1 MEIIKTKYLSFILVV
16 AASMALFSCKKEYK
30 DPNGAIASDVLSSSK
45 GLTGVSVGLQRV
57 YTVSRPGLLFNSIS
71 ANGFV
76 TNEIF
81 LLNSG
86 NIPELQLT
94 TGGSSVDGT
103 NSILLNLWAN
113 ANKIVYDADNVI
125 NNAAN
130 LADKSY
136 ASGLIAYSSIFKAL
150 AIGNMSQYW
159 EKVPSGTG
167 ANVTFVTRVDGFNK
181 AIAVIDNAL
190 TTIAAN
196 QMSATFLA
204 QIPAGIDVVN
214 TLYALKARYAL
225 FAGNYALAL
234 TTANLVDLTKRSSFN
249 FDAITLNPIFEVATS
264 TNNVFQPTNANLG
277 LTGAFVPDANDKRIP
292 FYTTT
297 AATAPAVRISGFG
310 AAAATAY
317 PIYLPGEITLI
328 KAEVYARQP
337 DLTSALTELNK
348 VVTRTPTGVSLD
360 ANYGMGAGLPTLVG
374 PYTQQQ
380 LLDLIYKNRCIE
392 LYMSGLKIEDMRRF
406 NQPLTDRKRNFFP
419 YPFQERD
426 NNPNTPAD
434 PSF

>member
-1 MEIIKTKYLSFILVV
+1 MKTINIKYSSFLIMI
-16 AASMALFSCKKEYK
+16 AASSVLFSCKKEYK
-30 DPNGAIASDVLSSSK
+30 DPNGAIAADVLASSK

-57 YTVSRPGLLFNSIS
+57 YTVSRPGLLFNSIA

-76 TNEIF
+76 TNEVF

-86 NIPELQLT
+86 NIPELQLS
-94 TGGSSVDGT
+94 TGGSAVDGT

-113 ANKIVYDADNVI
+113 ANKIIYDADNVI
-125 NNAAN
+125 TNAGT
-130 LADKSY
+130 LADKNY
-136 ASGLIAYSSIFKAL
+136 AAGLIAYSSIFKAL

-159 EKVPSGTG
+159 ERVPASIG
-167 ANVTFVTRVDGFNK
+167 ANVNFITRVEGFTK
-181 AIAVIDNAL
+181 AIAVIDNA
-190 TTIAAN
+190 ISVVGAN
-196 QMSATFLA
+196 PVSTTFLA
-204 QIPAGIDVVN
+204 QIPAGIDITN

-225 FAGNYALAL
+225 FAGNYPLAL
-234 TTANLVDLTKRSSFN
+234 TSANLVDLTKRSSFN

-277 LTGAFVPDANDKRIP
+277 LTGAFVPDAGDKRIQ
-292 FYTTT
+292 FYTST
-297 AATAPAVRISGFG
+297 AVIAPAVRISGFG
-310 AAAATAY
+310 AAASTAF

-337 DLTSALTELNK
+337 DLTNALTELNK
-348 VVTRTPTGVSLD
+348 VITKTAATDPFGVGAALPALTG
-360 ANYGMGAGLPTLVG
+360 TF
-374 PYTQQQ
+374 TQQQ

-392 LYMSGLKIEDMRRF
+392 LYMSGLKLEDMRRF
-406 NQPLTDRKRNFFP
+406 ARPTTERKRNFFP

-434 PSF
+434 PTF

>member
-1 MEIIKTKYLSFILVV
+1 MKTINIKNLSFLIMI
-16 AASMALFSCKKEYK
+16 AASSLLFSCKKEYK
-30 DPNGAIASDVLSSSK
+30 DPNGAIAADVLASSK

-57 YTVSRPGLLFNSIS
+57 YTVSRPGLLFNSIA

-76 TNEIF
+76 TNEVF

-86 NIPELQLT
+86 NIPELQLS
-94 TGGSSVDGT
+94 TGGSAVDGT

-125 NNAAN
+125 SNAAN
-130 LADKSY
+130 LADKNY
-136 ASGLIAYSSIFKAL
+136 AAGLIAYSSIFKAL

-159 EKVPSGTG
+159 ERVPAAIGS
-167 ANVTFVTRVDGFNK
+167 NVTFVTRVEGFTK
-181 AIAVIDNAL
+181 AISVIDNA
-190 TTIAAN
+190 ISVIGAN
-196 QMSATFLA
+196 PVSATFLA
-204 QIPAGIDVVN
+204 QIPAGLDITN

-225 FAGNYALAL
+225 FAGNYTLALAA
-234 TTANLVDLTKRSSFN
+234 ANQVDLIKRSSFN

-277 LTGAFVPDANDKRIP
+277 LTGSFIPDAADKRIQ
-292 FYTTT
+292 FYTST
-297 AATAPAVRISGFG
+297 AVIAPAVRISGFG
-310 AAAATAY
+310 ATASTAF

-337 DLTSALTELNK
+337 DLTNALAELNK
-348 VVTRTPTGVSLD
+348 VVTKTAAGDPFGVGAALPALTG
-360 ANYGMGAGLPTLVG
+360 TF
-374 PYTQQQ
+374 TQQQ

-392 LYMSGLKIEDMRRF
+392 LYMSGLKLEDMRRF
-406 NQPLTDRKRNFFP
+406 ARPTTERKRNFFP

-434 PSF
+434 PAF

>member
-1 MEIIKTKYLSFILVV
+1 MESIKTKYLSLIVMI
-16 AASMALFSCKKEYK
+16 AASTALLSCKKEYK
-30 DPNGAIASDVLSSSK
+30 DPNGAIAADVLSSSK

-94 TGGSSVDGT
+94 TGGTAVDGT

-130 LADKSY
+130 LPDKSY

-159 EKVPSGTG
+159 EKVPSGIG
-167 ANVTFVTRVDGFNK
+167 KNVSFITRVEGFNK
-181 AIAVIDNAL
+181 AISVIDNAL
-190 TTIAAN
+190 STIASN
-196 QMSATFLA
+196 PMSATFLA
-204 QIPAGIDVVN
+204 QIPAGVDIPN

-225 FAGNYALAL
+225 FAGNYTLAFSA
-234 TTANLVDLTKRSSFN
+234 ANLVDLTKKSSFN

-297 AATAPAVRISGFG
+297 GATAPAVRISGFG
-310 AAAATAY
+310 AAAATSY

-337 DLTSALTELNK
+337 DLPNALIELNK
-348 VVTRTPTGVSLD
+348 VITKTAAMDPFGVGAALPALTG
-360 ANYGMGAGLPTLVG
+360 T
-374 PYTQQQ
+374 YTQQQ

-406 NQPLTDRKRNFFP
+406 NQPLADRKRNFFP
-419 YPFQERD
+419 YPFPERD
-426 NNPNTPAD
+426 NNTNTPAD
-434 PSF
+434 PTF